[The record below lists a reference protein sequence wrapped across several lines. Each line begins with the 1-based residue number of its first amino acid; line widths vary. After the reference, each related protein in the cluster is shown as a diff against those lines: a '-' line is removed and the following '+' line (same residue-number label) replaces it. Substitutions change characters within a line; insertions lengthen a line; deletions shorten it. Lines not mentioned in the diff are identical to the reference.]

1 MVKINGNE
9 AIISRAE
16 LMVLIGAAMAS
27 TLDSYDM
34 TKKLETLIMECAA
47 VTNNAIEEHIWGKKK
62 IPGDT
67 LELAK
72 RITRIYEEVPEPSQ
86 DQKPAGEDKQ
96 AICRL
101 LLAALQKTRAYH
113 DLTDLMYDPN
123 SGKVLAKYAGR
134 SALLINTECDS
145 GIAMVNDILAHI

>member
-47 VTNNAIEEHIWGKKK
+47 VTNNAIEEHIWGEQK

-101 LLAALQKTRAYH
+101 LLAALQKTRAYR
-113 DLTDLMYDPN
+113 DLTDLMYDPI
-123 SGKVLAKYAGR
+123 SRKVLAKYAGR

>member
-86 DQKPAGEDKQ
+86 DRAPAGEDKQ

-101 LLAALQKTRAYH
+101 LLAALQRTRAYH

-134 SALLINTECDS
+134 SALLVNTECDS

>member
-9 AIISRAE
+9 AILSKTE
-16 LMVLIGAAMAS
+16 LMVLIGAATALA
-27 TLDSYDM
+27 LDSYDM
-34 TKKLETLIMECAA
+34 TEKLETLIMGCAA
-47 VTNNAIEEHIWGKKK
+47 GANRIIEEHIWGEEK

-72 RITRIYEEVPEPSQ
+72 RITRIYEEFPEPSQ

>member
-1 MVKINGNE
+1 MIKINGNE
-9 AIISRAE
+9 AIISKMD
-16 LMVLIGAAMAS
+16 LNVLIGAAAGYFLLEHDAS
-27 TLDSYDM
+27 YSMSDFCM
-34 TKKLETLIMECAA
+34 RIAA
-47 VTNNAIEEHIWGKKK
+47 VIHRTMEGHIWGTEK
-62 IPGDT
+62 IP
-67 LELAK
+67 EPY
-72 RITRIYEEVPEPSQ
+72 YEMERSMIRVDADPDASQ
-86 DQKPAGEDKQ
+86 DPAPAGEDKQ

-113 DLTDLMYDPN
+113 DLTDLMYDPH